1 MRKPVIGITMGDPAG
16 IGPEIVAKA
25 LRNPQIR
32 SLCHPVVFGTSR
44 FLPPAGHYESIQHAS
59 EAKFEKRKT
68 YVVEV
73 KASGRIRIGKG
84 SASSGKAALAYVDK
98 AVKCALCREVDA
110 IVTAPVSKA
119 AIRAAGARDFIGH
132 TEFLAEMTGAAS
144 FAMMF
149 YSKRLKVTLA
159 TTHLP
164 LRLVAACITITK
176 SLDVITLS
184 SDVMKKLGSRRP
196 HIGVAGLNPHAGEQN
211 AFGAEDS
218 EIIAPAVRLA
228 RRRGIHAE
236 GPVPADTLFRAAH
249 NGDYDLVVAMYHDQG
264 LAPFKMVAFDEGVNV
279 TLGLPIIRTSVD
291 HGTAFDIAG
300 KGIASEKSLIEAIK
314 LAVRIAT

>member
-16 IGPEIVAKA
+16 IGPEILAKA
-25 LRNPQIR
+25 LRNPQIQ
-32 SLCHPVVFGTSR
+32 SICHPVVFGTSR
-44 FLPPAGHYESIQHAS
+44 FLLPAGHYETIQHVS

-73 KASGRIRIGKG
+73 KASNRIRVGKG
-84 SASSGKAALAYVDK
+84 SAFSGKAALAYVDK
-98 AVKCALCREVDA
+98 AVRCTLCGEVDA

-132 TEFLAEMTGAAS
+132 TEYLAEMTGAAS

-149 YSKRLKVTLA
+149 YSKQLKVTLV

-164 LRLVAACITITK
+164 LKLAAASITITK
-176 SLDVITLS
+176 ILNAITLS
-184 SDVMKKLGSRRP
+184 NDAMKKLSCRKPR
-196 HIGVAGLNPHAGEQN
+196 IGVAGLNPHAGEQK

-218 EIIAPAVRLA
+218 EIIVPAVRLA

-236 GPVPADTLFRAAH
+236 GPVPADTLFHAAY
-249 NGDYDLVVAMYHDQG
+249 NGDFDLVVAMYHDQG
-264 LAPFKMVAFDEGVNV
+264 LAPFKMIAFDEGVNV

-300 KGIASEKSLIEAIK
+300 KGIASEKSLLEAIR
-314 LAVRIAT
+314 LAVQIAK